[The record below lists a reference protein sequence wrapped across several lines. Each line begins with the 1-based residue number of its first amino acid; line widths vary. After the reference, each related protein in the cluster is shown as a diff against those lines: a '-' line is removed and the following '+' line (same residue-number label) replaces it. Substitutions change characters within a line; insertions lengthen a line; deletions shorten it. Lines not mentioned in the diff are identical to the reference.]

1 MPEKKPKFYAVRK
14 GRTTGILMTWKEC
27 QASVIHFPGAEFKSF
42 PTREEAEAFLSKT
55 YALDTASPDTQ
66 SPVLDIYVDG
76 SYHIRRHVYGWG
88 VVILSGETPVT
99 LRGSGDEADYL
110 PARNVAGEVFASLH
124 AMQWAVEHGYTSI
137 RIFYDYE
144 GICKWATGDWKTNTP
159 ISIMYANAVRETY
172 APKLHVTFEKVEA
185 HTGVMYN
192 EMADQVAKSAV
203 GL

>member
-1 MPEKKPKFYAVRK
+1 MFDGYCDIFKYKNYYDENPKTSGDCRLDLEDDGGYS
-14 GRTTGILMTWKEC
+14 KEG
-27 QASVIHFPGAEFKSF
+27 QVIHVVAGNS
-42 PTREEAEAFLSKT
+42 
-55 YALDTASPDTQ
+55 TAQ
-66 SPVLDIYVDG
+66 NKRWQFIRQEDG

-159 ISIMYANAVRETY
+159 ISIMYANTVRETY